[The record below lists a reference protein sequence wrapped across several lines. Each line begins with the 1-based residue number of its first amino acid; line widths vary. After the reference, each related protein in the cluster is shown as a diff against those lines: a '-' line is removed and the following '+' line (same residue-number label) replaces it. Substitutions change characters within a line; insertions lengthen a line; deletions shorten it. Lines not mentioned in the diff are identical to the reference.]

1 MTAKT
6 PTKVRG
12 RGRKPPVAVAARPRH
27 IYAAIRRALLAWF
40 RANAR
45 ALPWRG
51 TGDPYAVW
59 VSEIMLQQ
67 TQIATVTPFYQ
78 RFLEAFPTVSH
89 LAQAPLERVLELW
102 SGLGYYRRARHLHQ
116 AAQVLAQQFAGKFPE
131 DYAGLRAL
139 PGIGDYTAKAVLSIA
154 FNQPYAVLDGNVARV
169 VARLCS
175 LRGNLHQP
183 QFRSA
188 VETELAGLLSR
199 REPGNFN
206 QALMELGQTI
216 CLPRGPRCSA
226 CPLAKWCG
234 GYRSGNPE
242 AFPLPRP
249 RRAAESHHLAV
260 ALLRRGTRVAM
271 VRGLADGL
279 LDDLWNFPA
288 AFGGSPAEALEAL
301 HEKLAGLI
309 RAPRRGTPWRAPAH
323 LGRTPGGIPPRHH
336 LSRHPRAGLSRRNR
350 PRLSPCLPALVRV
363 QRIAASRHFPIGPQN
378 CGKDCV
384 NRNCAAEARR
394 RRDLK
399 TFSLRLRASAVKV
412 VILHSV

>member
-6 PTKVRG
+6 PTKARG
-12 RGRKPPVAVAARPRH
+12 RGRKPPVAVGARPRH

-51 TGDPYAVW
+51 TCDPYAVW

-67 TQIATVTPFYQ
+67 TQIATVTPYYQ
-78 RFLEAFPTVSH
+78 RFLEAFPTVSR

-116 AAQVLAQQFAGKFPE
+116 AAQAVAQQFAGEFPQN
-131 DYAGLRAL
+131 YASLRAL

-169 VARLCS
+169 VARLCC
-175 LRGNLHQP
+175 LRGNLHRP
-183 QFRSA
+183 QFRSH

-216 CLPRGPRCSA
+216 CLPRGPHCTA

-234 GYRSGNPE
+234 GYRSGHPGD
-242 AFPLPRP
+242 FPLPRP
-249 RRAAESHHLAV
+249 RRAAESHCLAV
-260 ALLRRGTRVAM
+260 ALLRRGSRVAM

-288 AFGGSPAEALEAL
+288 AFGGSPHEALEAL
-301 HEKLAGLI
+301 REKLAGLM
-309 RAPRRGTPWRAPAH
+309 RAPFATVGARHGAPLLTLGEPMAEFRHGITFRAIQ
-323 LGRTPGGIPPRHH
+323 GRVYPVETSRAIRHASLH
-336 LSRHPRAGLSRRNR
+336 WFELKE
-350 PRLSPCLPALVRV
+350 LPQAAISQLARKIV
-363 QRIAASRHFPIGPQN
+363 QKIS
-378 CGKDCV
+378 
-384 NRNCAAEARR
+384 
-394 RRDLK
+394 
-399 TFSLRLRASAVKV
+399 
-412 VILHSV
+412 

>member
-1 MTAKT
+1 M
-6 PTKVRG
+6 RG
-12 RGRKPPVAVAARPRH
+12 RRRKPPAAVAGRPRH

-40 RANAR
+40 RAHAR

-116 AAQVLAQQFAGKFPE
+116 AAQALAQQSKFPE
-131 DYAGLRAL
+131 DYASLRAL

-169 VARLCS
+169 VARL
-175 LRGNLHQP
+175 LARRGNLHQP
-183 QFRSA
+183 RFRRP
-188 VETELAGLLSR
+188 VETELDGLLSR

-216 CLPRGPRCSA
+216 CLPRGPRCCA

-260 ALLRRGTRVAM
+260 ALLRRGKRVAM
-271 VRGLADGL
+271 VRGLGGGL

-288 AFGGSPAEALEAL
+288 AFGDSPAGALESL
-301 HEKLAGLI
+301 RQKVAG
-309 RAPRRGTPWRAPAH
+309 
-323 LGRTPGGIPPRHH
+323 
-336 LSRHPRAGLSRRNR
+336 
-350 PRLSPCLPALVRV
+350 LVRV
-363 QRIAASRHFPIGPQN
+363 PVAGAGGRHGVGVRARHGVPVRRGGAPGLALGEPIAEFRHGITYRAIQGRVYLVETSRTFRHASLHWFELKRLPQ
-378 CGKDCV
+378 
-384 NRNCAAEARR
+384 AAISQLAR
-394 RRDLK
+394 K
-399 TFSLRLRASAVKV
+399 IVQTIA
-412 VILHSV
+412 

>member
-1 MTAKT
+1 
-6 PTKVRG
+6 
-12 RGRKPPVAVAARPRH
+12 VAGRPRH
-27 IYAAIRRALLAWF
+27 IHVAIRRALLAWF

-78 RFLEAFPTVSH
+78 RFLEAFPTASD

-102 SGLGYYRRARHLHQ
+102 SGLGYYRRARHLHL
-116 AAQVLAQQFAGKFPE
+116 AAQALEQEFGGKIPQ
-131 DYAGLRAL
+131 DYDGLRAL

-154 FNQPYAVLDGNVARV
+154 FNQPYPVLDGNVARV

-183 QFRSA
+183 QFRRK
-188 VETELAGLLSR
+188 VEAELDRLLSR
-199 REPGNFN
+199 RAPGNFN
-206 QALMELGQTI
+206 QALMEMGQTI

-260 ALLRRGTRVAM
+260 ALLRRGARVAM
-271 VRGLADGL
+271 VRGLGDGL

-288 AFGGSPAEALEAL
+288 AFGRSPAEALEAL
-301 HEKLAGLI
+301 REKLGGFMCATSATGA
-309 RAPRRGTPWRAPAH
+309 APHG
-323 LGRTPGGIPPRHH
+323 
-336 LSRHPRAGLSRRNR
+336 RAGHGVPPPTLGESLAEFRHGITFRAIQGRVYPVATSRTF
-350 PRLSPCLPALVRV
+350 
-363 QRIAASRHFPIGPQN
+363 RH
-378 CGKDCV
+378 
-384 NRNCAAEARR
+384 A
-394 RRDLK
+394 
-399 TFSLRLRASAVKV
+399 SLRWFELKELPQAAISQLARKITQKIAR
-412 VILHSV
+412 

>member
-1 MTAKT
+1 VTAKT
-6 PTKVRG
+6 PTQRHAPGK
-12 RGRKPPVAVAARPRH
+12 KQPSAAAENSR
-27 IYAAIRRALLAWF
+27 IDYAAIRRALLVWF

-51 TGDPYAVW
+51 TGDPYAIW
-59 VSEIMLQQ
+59 VSEVMLQQ

-89 LAQAPLERVLELW
+89 LAEAPLERVLELW

-116 AAQVLAQQFAGKFPE
+116 AAQVLAQQFGGRFPE
-131 DYAGLRAL
+131 DYVSLRTL

-183 QFRSA
+183 QFRA
-188 VETELAGLLSR
+188 TVEGELAVLLSR

-206 QALMELGQTI
+206 QALMELGQTV
-216 CLPRGPRCSA
+216 CLPRGPRCTA
-226 CPLAKWCG
+226 CPLKKWCG

-242 AFPLPRP
+242 DFPLPRP
-249 RRAAESHHLAV
+249 RRAAESHYLAV

-271 VRGLADGL
+271 MRGLSDGL

-288 AFGGSPAEALEAL
+288 AFGSSPADALEAL
-301 HEKLAGLI
+301 REKIGGLT
-309 RAPRRGTPWRAPAH
+309 RASFTFGETMAEFRH
-323 LGRTPGGIPPRHH
+323 GITYR
-336 LSRHPRAGLSRRNR
+336 S
-350 PRLSPCLPALVRV
+350 
-363 QRIAASRHFPIGPQN
+363 IAARVYPVETSRAIRHAALHWFDIKGLPQ
-378 CGKDCV
+378 
-384 NRNCAAEARR
+384 AAISQLAR
-394 RRDLK
+394 K
-399 TFSLRLRASAVKV
+399 TLQKMG
-412 VILHSV
+412 

>member
-1 MTAKT
+1 MPEETS
-6 PTKVRG
+6 RLDY
-12 RGRKPPVAVAARPRH
+12 
-27 IYAAIRRALLAWF
+27 IAIRRALLAWF

-45 ALPWRG
+45 ELPWRG

-78 RFLEAFPTVSH
+78 RFIEAFPTVLH

-116 AAQVLAQQFAGKFPE
+116 AAQNLAQHFGGRLPE
-131 DYAGLRAL
+131 EYASLRTL
-139 PGIGDYTAKAVLSIA
+139 PGIGDYTAKAILSIA

-169 VARLCS
+169 AARLCC

-183 QFRSA
+183 QFRRT
-188 VETELAGLLSR
+188 VEAELDGLLSR

-234 GYRSGNPE
+234 GYRTGNPE

-249 RRAAESHHLAV
+249 RRAAESHYLAV
-260 ALLRRGTRVAM
+260 GVLRRGTRVAM
-271 VRGLADGL
+271 ARGLADGL
-279 LDDLWNFPA
+279 MDDLWNFPA
-288 AFGGSPAEALEAL
+288 AFGGHPCGS
-301 HEKLAGLI
+301 AGI
-309 RAPRRGTPWRAPAH
+309 SARQNP
-323 LGRTPGGIPPRHH
+323 
-336 LSRHPRAGLSRRNR
+336 
-350 PRLSPCLPALVRV
+350 
-363 QRIAASRHFPIGPQN
+363 AASRARLFASGEPMAEFRHGITFRSIHGQVYPIETQRPIRHASLHWFELKELPQ
-378 CGKDCV
+378 
-384 NRNCAAEARR
+384 AAISQLAR
-394 RRDLK
+394 K
-399 TFSLRLRASAVKV
+399 IVQKIS
-412 VILHSV
+412 